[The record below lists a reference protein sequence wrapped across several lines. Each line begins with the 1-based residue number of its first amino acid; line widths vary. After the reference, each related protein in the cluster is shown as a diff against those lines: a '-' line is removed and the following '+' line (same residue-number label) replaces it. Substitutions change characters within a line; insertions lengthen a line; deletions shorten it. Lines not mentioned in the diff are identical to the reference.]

1 MKKFFVSLLFVGLAA
16 LSVASPVDYNR
27 AQAVAIKAAYLF
39 YIHQHPAMQKQD
51 IYMETGFNWSINQH
65 YDNIYLFNI
74 EYSVGGKVVDNGFVV
89 VSGETFAAPILAFST
104 EGKINGEEI
113 NPAPGARAMF
123 ARYDQQIAAAKAQ
136 GAQPTATIQAKWDMI
151 ESLQTV
157 DDATALMSKGDIYN
171 DDIPRLLGNM
181 RWGQGKPY
189 NTHCPGNA
197 VTGCVATAFSMIM
210 NYWNWPEH
218 GWGSHSYNG
227 ADNPAVYGNWT
238 YGVQSADF
246 GSTYYDWD
254 HMPDYVMINSPE
266 EEIEAVS
273 TLCYHVGVALDM
285 NYNPN
290 GSGCWSLPEY
300 AIFDTSLHLATTVGA
315 DYRIPKHFGYK
326 YSYAG
331 MRDSIGNDS
340 IWLNMLYTSL
350 AEGKP
355 IYYAGW
361 AKENNEAGH
370 SATSGHGYVLDGY
383 FSDATDSNFFH
394 INWGWNGSSDGFFK
408 LDAMT
413 PSGSDFTQWHGAII
427 GLEPDS
433 TYTGYNPEGIR
444 EQQQP
449 NYTVNCHG
457 GRVVVQGCAQQP
469 VAIFDIMGRL
479 VDQRAATAND
489 RWSLAAPRGTY
500 IVRVGMQPA
509 QKVVNIY

>member
-1 MKKFFVSLLFVGLAA
+1 MTVLMAA
-16 LSVASPVDYNR
+16 ATLNAKPVDFKR
-27 AQAVAIKAAYLF
+27 ASDVAIKASYVLF
-39 YIHQHPAMQKQD
+39 QEQHPEMRGLQVVPYYHFEAEKSPYQ
-51 IYMETGFNWSINQH
+51 
-65 YDNIYLFNI
+65 NIYCFDMYYTY
-74 EYSVGGKVVDNGFVV
+74 EDSCVAVGFIV
-89 VSGETFAAPILAFST
+89 VSGDDVAAPILAFST
-104 EGKINGEEI
+104 DQRYPSQI
-113 NPAPGARAMF
+113 NPSAKAMLDS
-123 ARYDQQIAAAKAQ
+123 YDQQIAAAKTKGVKQDANV
-136 GAQPTATIQAKWDMI
+136 AAKWARL
-151 ESLQTV
+151 ESIDNWNDVVAL
-157 DDATALMSKGDIYN
+157 TAKGDIYN

-449 NYTVNCHG
+449 NYTVNCRD

-479 VDQRAATAND
+479 VGQRVATVND
-489 RWSLAAPRGTY
+489 SWSLAAPRGTY